1 MAASGEP
8 EKPAMKIGPEE
19 PRMEWRLLLAFLLTG
34 LVMFLA
40 PYLYYKIYGPPKP
53 TVQPSSTPD
62 AKVPAAPAPGP
73 APGPA
78 LGKATAATAKP
89 RAPIA
94 AAGTEEFTLETDLY
108 RVRFSNRGAVVLSW
122 ELKKYKDAA
131 SKTLELV
138 NTAAA
143 PKAGH
148 PFSLSFKDRR
158 PTVDVN
164 HALFVSRPA
173 ADGLGVDYE
182 FSDGQVWVRK
192 SYRFERSRYLW
203 RFLSEAA
210 DASGPLAHLLLWRG
224 GFGDPAVSNPAAHE
238 RTLYYEAASGKL
250 ITQEAKAAK
259 NGPLTVTG
267 SFVFAGIQDTYF
279 AAVFLPRQ
287 GEALEVQTLSDTVAS
302 ESDPKEAAHVGL
314 GVGGGGRNEFA
325 VFVGP
330 KDLDVLRQV
339 DGRLE
344 QVVDF
349 GTWFGFIAK
358 PLFLIL
364 KWVHHNIVANYGWA
378 IVLVTVFINFAL
390 LPLKFTSLKSMK
402 KMQALQPQIA
412 AINEKYKGISLR
424 DPRKQQQ
431 NQELMELYKKH
442 GVNPMGG
449 CLPMLLQIP
458 FFIGFYNVLTVAIE
472 LRGASWLW
480 VTDLSQPEHLPI
492 RILPLAMI
500 VSQFVMQ
507 KMTPATTADPTQQRM
522 MLLMPLLFGFM
533 FYHFSSGLVLY
544 WLTSNLVGI
553 AQQLL
558 FNKVMPAPAAVQ
570 APPARTG
577 RPAAP
582 AEVRRRKKAGR

>member
-8 EKPAMKIGPEE
+8 EKPTMKLGPEE

-40 PYLYYKIYGPPKP
+40 PYIYYKIYGPPKP
-53 TVQPSSTPD
+53 
-62 AKVPAAPAPGP
+62 APAPPSAPEAKAPAVP
-73 APGPA
+73 AP
-78 LGKATAATAKP
+78 AAAGAPVAVAAGKP
-89 RAPIA
+89 RAPLA
-94 AAGTEEFTLETDLY
+94 AARTEEFTLETDLY
-108 RVRFSNRGAVVLSW
+108 RVHFSNRGAVVLRW

-131 SKTLELV
+131 GKTLELV
-138 NTAAA
+138 NTAATA
-143 PKAGH
+143 KTGY

-158 PTVDVN
+158 PATDVN
-164 HALFVSRPA
+164 RALFVSKPA
-173 ADGLGVDYE
+173 EDGLGVEYE
-182 FSDGQVWVRK
+182 FSDGRLWVRK
-192 SYRFERSRYLW
+192 SFRFEKSRYLW
-203 RFLSEAA
+203 RFVSEAA
-210 DASGPLAHLLLWRG
+210 DASGPLAHLVLWRG
-224 GFGDPAVSNPAAHE
+224 GFGDPAVNNPAAHE
-238 RTLYYEAASGKL
+238 RTIYYEPGSGKL
-250 ITQEAKAAK
+250 IAQEAKAAK
-259 NGPLTVTG
+259 DGPLTVSGT
-267 SFVFAGIQDTYF
+267 FAFAGIQDTYF
-279 AAVFLPRQ
+279 AAVFLPPQ
-287 GEALEVQTLSDTVAS
+287 GGTMEVQTLSDTVPS
-302 ESDPKEAAHVGL
+302 ELEPKEAAHVGL
-314 GVGGGGRNEFA
+314 GVGGGSRNEFA
-325 VFVGP
+325 VFLGP

-339 DGRLE
+339 DRRLE

-364 KWVHHNIVANYGWA
+364 KWVHHNILANYGWA

-390 LPLKFTSLKSMK
+390 LPLKFSSLKSMK

-480 VTDLSQPEHLPI
+480 VRDLSQPEHLPI
-492 RILPLAMI
+492 RILPVAMI
-500 VSQFVMQ
+500 ISQFVMQ
-507 KMTPATTADPTQQRM
+507 KMTPATTSDPAQQRM
-522 MLLMPLLFGFM
+522 MLFMPLLFGFM

-553 AQQLL
+553 AQQLF
-558 FNKVMPAPAAVQ
+558 FNKVLPAPATVQ
-570 APPARTG
+570 APPARSA
-577 RPAAP
+577 RAAP
-582 AEVRRRKKAGR
+582 PAEARRRKKAGR